1 MVDEVCSF
9 TLTVTRS
16 PVVLTFS
23 RYTAGLGVPVN
34 GSMLMLAMIGLM
46 RFSFFDRPQAGADA
60 ARSRRAA
67 SAAAR
72 RADRVPEAGGEGDP
86 RCVQAGDIEKNG
98 LPFMRRAGSIPGRQ
112 GPGKRILRGVRILRG
127 ERAAHDASAGGRTL
141 L

>member
-9 TLTVTRS
+9 TVTVRRS
-16 PVVLTFS
+16 PVVLPFS
-23 RYTAGLGVPVN
+23 RYTAGLCVPVN

-67 SAAAR
+67 SAAER
-72 RADRVPEAGGEGDP
+72 RADRVPEEGGEGDP

-98 LPFMRRAGSIPGRQ
+98 LPFIRRAGRIPGRQ
-112 GPGKRILRGVRILRG
+112 GPGKRNLR
-127 ERAAHDASAGGRTL
+127 RAHTL
-141 L
+141 AA